1 MGLSGKHHHD
11 PLSCPEDEAQEAA
24 LVNRARREDAAA
36 WTTLVRCH
44 QEPVFRLAYLLLGSD
59 GDAATAED
67 VAQETFIR
75 AYEHLDT
82 FEDGRSL
89 RPWLLAIAANLAR
102 NRRRSV
108 GRYWYALRRWW
119 QVQRIEVEVARP
131 TQEAR
136 DDARLLR
143 QAIEQLPALQREALY
158 LRYFLEVPEAEMAAI
173 WDVAPGTVKSR
184 LYRARQAL
192 QEIVED
198 SFPLLAAA
206 WQQRDEVS
214 ER

>member
-1 MGLSGKHHHD
+1 MGLSGKHQHD
-11 PLSCPEDEAQEAA
+11 PSSCPEDEAQEAA
-24 LVNRARREDAAA
+24 LVSDARREDAAA

-44 QEPVFRLAYLLLGSD
+44 QEAVFRLAYLLLGSG
-59 GDAATAED
+59 GDRATAED

-82 FEDGRSL
+82 FEDGRPL

-108 GRYWYALRRWW
+108 GRYWHALRRWW
-119 QVQRIEVEVARP
+119 QVQRIEVETARP
-131 TQEAR
+131 TQEER

-143 QAIEQLPALQREALY
+143 QAIEQLPAVQREALY
-158 LRYFLEVPEAEMAAI
+158 LRYFLEVAEADMAAV
-173 WDVAPGTVKSR
+173 WGVAPGTVKSR

-192 QEIVED
+192 QDVVEEA
-198 SFPLLAAA
+198 FPLLAAR
-206 WQQRDEVS
+206 WQQESRS
-214 ER
+214 EER